1 MWGPQ
6 LHMQHNAFTGGGIHA
21 TYKFFDSVFSYAP
34 IFLGIDRSLLFALL
48 GFFAPHNMFFLL
60 YKTTEWDFF
69 LSFSLYSSDIGH
81 VLQNIT
87 AWHSILDVR
96 HLIIN
101 VFLLNA
107 HKLLLLYLSFA
118 CCRLKHSSR

>member
-1 MWGPQ
+1 
-6 LHMQHNAFTGGGIHA
+6 MQHNAFTGGGIHA

-101 VFLLNA
+101 VFFVKCSQIVIIVLELCM
-107 HKLLLLYLSFA
+107 LQT
-118 CCRLKHSSR
+118 